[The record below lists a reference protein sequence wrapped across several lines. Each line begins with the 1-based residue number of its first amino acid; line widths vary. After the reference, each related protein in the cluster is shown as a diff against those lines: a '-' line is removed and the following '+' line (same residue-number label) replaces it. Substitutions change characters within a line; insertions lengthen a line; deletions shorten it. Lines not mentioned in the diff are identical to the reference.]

1 MVVPIWGS
9 SIEGGADSEI
19 NLGLKKGVGG
29 GRFCS
34 EVTLGLKKKEGG
46 GVCDLVGVRLGG
58 GGSVLFRGHSW
69 V

>member
-1 MVVPIWGS
+1 MG
-9 SIEGGADSEI
+9 EYGGM
-19 NLGLKKGVGG
+19 GGGMLKECKWRTGG